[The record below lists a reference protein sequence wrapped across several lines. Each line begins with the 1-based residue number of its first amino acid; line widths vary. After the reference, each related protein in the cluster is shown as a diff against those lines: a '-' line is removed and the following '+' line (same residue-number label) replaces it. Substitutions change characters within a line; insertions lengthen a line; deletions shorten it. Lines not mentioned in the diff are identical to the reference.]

1 MQMKGRKSRRDEH
14 GESANHER
22 YLLTYADLITL
33 LLGLFIILYASAQVD
48 SGKYREYASA
58 ISNYFKE
65 DESYTK
71 GGDGVLKEQQSIPQP
86 VLPTSQEKNIDQI
99 AQETEQAVQQQLS
112 AGSISL
118 ERVVDGLIIRL
129 SEKLLFESG
138 KAEIQPAALPVLD
151 SLLGVLR
158 GIRQQIIIEG
168 HTDSIP
174 IHTFQFES
182 NWHLSVQR
190 ALNIG
195 YYGIRNELPQR
206 NITISGYGAQRP
218 IAPNTTPEG
227 RAANRRVEIM
237 IKELPQYIPTEE
249 GYITSDNKQPSD
261 NN

>member
-1 MQMKGRKSRRDEH
+1 MQIKGKKIRKNEH
-14 GESANHER
+14 ESSANHER

-58 ISNYFKE
+58 ISNYFNTE
-65 DESYTK
+65 EGQTK
-71 GGDGVLKEQQSIPQP
+71 GGDGVLKGQQNIPQP

-99 AQETEQAVQQQLS
+99 AQETEYAVQQQLA
-112 AGSISL
+112 AGSVSL
-118 ERVVDGLIIRL
+118 ERTVDGLVIRL
-129 SEKLLFESG
+129 SEQLLFESG

-151 SLLGVLR
+151 SLTAVLR
-158 GIRQQIIIEG
+158 GIRQQIIVEG

-174 IHTFQFES
+174 IRTFQFES

-190 ALNIG
+190 ALTIG
-195 YYGIRNELPQR
+195 YYCIRNDLPQH

-227 RAANRRVEIM
+227 RAANRRVEIA
-237 IKELPQYIPTEE
+237 IKELPQHIPTDE
-249 GYITSDNKQPSD
+249 GYITSDTRQPSD
-261 NN
+261 NK